1 MCTEQYEH
9 DEQQTGR
16 KPDRAAGQCI
26 EHAER
31 GDSAEQTERPDRKRY
46 QNTEQD
52 GKHCDQ
58 HKIGN
63 TLSHALHRSAERRLY
78 AVRQRVRH
86 ARLLE
91 LMLKNTAHNRL
102 CKPFRSRWRQLTGEK
117 VRSGHCDATA
127 HKTCERGE
135 CAASETK
142 DQIDEH
148 DREDH
153 EIGHVKQAEKHIRN
167 LLRLHRL
174 LPPWTARSG
183 Q

>member
-1 MCTEQYEH
+1 
-9 DEQQTGR
+9 
-16 KPDRAAGQCI
+16 
-26 EHAER
+26 
-31 GDSAEQTERPDRKRY
+31 
-46 QNTEQD
+46 
-52 GKHCDQ
+52 
-58 HKIGN
+58 
-63 TLSHALHRSAERRLY
+63 
-78 AVRQRVRH
+78 
-86 ARLLE
+86 
-91 LMLKNTAHNRL
+91 MLKNTAHNRL

-117 VRSGHCDATA
+117 VRSGHCDAAA